1 MDCLVT
7 DIADFLCNHRLCSV
21 TFQTVYIFS
30 HWDIEI
36 VYCNVEEGITWKLS
50 ISLTLL
56 LLSPVGKV
64 LVFCDSMD
72 DRF

>member
-1 MDCLVT
+1 ML
-7 DIADFLCNHRLCSV
+7 ADGSV
-21 TFQTVYIFS
+21 LSFTLEADLS
-30 HWDIEI
+30 NRHG
-36 VYCNVEEGITWKLS
+36 EGVTWKLS